1 TATIAAMGTR
11 CRHDTAM
18 RQHAIGAALLSSV
31 ATPLQLLVMLAAIDR
46 DLVVHWLLPSVSMAL
61 VAAASAG
68 FWLRGAGSPQDHVR
82 QTFEGRAFQPLQ
94 AIVFSVTVT
103 SLLWAASWLAA
114 QFGSRGAAWGV
125 MLGGFADAHSAIA
138 SAATLVRA
146 AELDASTGAL
156 AILGALASNTL
167 MKLLLA
173 FATGGRRY
181 AAALAVPLLAMW
193 LVAAALL
200 VSPSWPTAVP

>member
-1 TATIAAMGTR
+1 
-11 CRHDTAM
+11 
-18 RQHAIGAALLSSV
+18 
-31 ATPLQLLVMLAAIDR
+31 
-46 DLVVHWLLPSVSMAL
+46 
-61 VAAASAG
+61 
-68 FWLRGAGSPQDHVR
+68 
-82 QTFEGRAFQPLQ
+82 
-94 AIVFSVTVT
+94 
-103 SLLWAASWLAA
+103 
-114 QFGSRGAAWGV
+114 

-193 LVAAALL
+193 LVSAALL